1 MTESGLGLLYT
12 KQNILKISTSFF
24 DPLRLVCRVVLQ
36 AKLLFQELCE
46 LKVDWDEVVDGDVAK
61 IWDRI
66 LKDLKDCRSIC
77 MPRFVLSYV
86 REKIVSL
93 ELHGFCDS
101 SNVAY
106 AVAVYVRVV
115 MLVGVVV
122 NLLKRL
128 HL

>member
-1 MTESGLGLLYT
+1 
-12 KQNILKISTSFF
+12 
-24 DPLRLVCRVVLQ
+24 
-36 AKLLFQELCE
+36 
-46 LKVDWDEVVDGDVAK
+46 
-61 IWDRI
+61 
-66 LKDLKDCRSIC
+66 

>member
-1 MTESGLGLLYT
+1 MVYT
-12 KQNILKISTSFF
+12 KRNILKISASFF
-24 DPLRLVCRVVLQ
+24 DPLGLVCPVVLQ

-46 LKVDWDEVVDGDVAK
+46 LMVDWDEVVDGDVAK
-61 IWDRI
+61 KWDRF
-66 LKDLKDCRSIC
+66 LKDLKYCRSIC
-77 MPRFVLSYV
+77 MPRFVLSYI